1 MILGLSSVKSRGKV
15 LLILEI
21 GYKITFSMQFPARI
35 DRFGGRLIETLNLK
49 FQNNEIRTH
58 RRYPHTFE
66 MCVAQSGGYPEVP
79 EPKFLVEIRKQVNA
93 FSNLF

>member
-15 LLILEI
+15 FLILEI
-21 GYKITFSMQFPARI
+21 SYKIRIKLNILFFSMRFPVRI
-35 DRFGGRLIETLNLK
+35 DRFGGRLIETLDLK
-49 FQNNEIRTH
+49 FQNNEIRMH

-79 EPKFLVEIRKQVNA
+79 EPEFLLKIRK
-93 FSNLF
+93 